1 MDLHIKTKFEV
12 GQDVYHIESS
22 RKVVECEKTC
32 ELCFGAGSFI
42 YKTSCSET
50 CELCFGA
57 GSFIYKD
64 YKCNCPKCGGHG
76 KIIVDRKNVQ
86 INSVDGIQWKITSI
100 KVTVDKDENIILRYT
115 IIPHKHIKQDSY
127 SYGYSK
133 TTAFEEE
140 LFATLEEAQSYCD
153 EQNRIQMKD

>member
-1 MDLHIKTKFEV
+1 MDLNINTKFEV
-12 GQDVYHIESS
+12 GQEVYHIESS
-22 RKVVECEKTC
+22 RKVVECEK
-32 ELCFGAGSFI
+32 
-42 YKTSCSET
+42 T

-115 IIPHKHIKQDSY
+115 IIPHKHIKQDYY

-140 LFATLEEAQSYCD
+140 LFSTLEEAQSYCD
-153 EQNRIQMKD
+153 EQNSIQMGDMDNA

>member
-1 MDLHIKTKFEV
+1 M
-12 GQDVYHIESS
+12 
-22 RKVVECEKTC
+22 
-32 ELCFGAGSFI
+32 
-42 YKTSCSET
+42 
-50 CELCFGA
+50 
-57 GSFIYKD
+57 
-64 YKCNCPKCGGHG
+64 
-76 KIIVDRKNVQ
+76 
-86 INSVDGIQWKITSI
+86 DGIQWKITSI

>member
-1 MDLHIKTKFEV
+1 MDLHINTKFEV
-12 GQDVYHIESS
+12 GQEVYHIESS

-42 YKTSCSET
+42 YQ
-50 CELCFGA
+50 
-57 GSFIYKD
+57 D
-64 YKCNCPKCGGHG
+64 YNCNCPKCGGHG

-127 SYGYSK
+127 RYGYSK

-140 LFATLEEAQSYCD
+140 LFATLEEAQLYCD
-153 EQNRIQMKD
+153 EQNRVQMKD